1 MYIQEDTLLQSRY
14 ASSTKK
20 LALETKMRDAAR
32 SLASLNAQNK
42 SVSKQTQDQLDAA
55 ARRLDAAQADHARV
69 RDRAAEVQR
78 KLLEHRAAVL
88 SAALR
93 RLEDDSSASNSTHLS
108 IPSMSPATATS
119 ATSVSTL
126 SKFDGAHLF
135 AGHVDAA
142 PPVSPRGP
150 VSNAEFEAM
159 QERVRMAEAGAK
171 AAAKK
176 AAELGRDLGLLRLE
190 KAEAETTAALE
201 VQQAEEQVA
210 ELKREVAKMGRE
222 RARADDEAWDRERE
236 ELLRDIA
243 ERDMQLE
250 ELQRRVDASGNREE
264 QVLIEEE
271 LETARK
277 ALRGIVRAQRLNVRA
292 TVEDGESE
300 QRSVDGSGYS
310 VVNMV
315 AAIAAHVE
323 GLDEGKKVLDKA
335 KRELETQ
342 LRDEQA
348 AKEKLV
354 RQLAEARQESD
365 DSLRQVQTLEHQL
378 QVSLF
383 QRLFSRLFIDI
394 CFYRSNPIVLS
405 NFRDQKAQAWRL

>member
-1 MYIQEDTLLQSRY
+1 
-14 ASSTKK
+14 
-20 LALETKMRDAAR
+20 MRDAAR
-32 SLASLNAQNK
+32 SLATLNAQTK

-55 ARRLDAAQADHARV
+55 TRRLEAAQADHARV

-93 RLEDDSSASNSTHLS
+93 RAEDDSSASNSTHLS
-108 IPSMSPATATS
+108 LPSMSPATATS

-150 VSNAEFEAM
+150 ASNAELEAM
-159 QERVRMAEAGAK
+159 QERVRVAEAGAK
-171 AAAKK
+171 EAAKK

-210 ELKREVAKMGRE
+210 ELRREMAKVERE
-222 RARADDEAWDRERE
+222 RSRADDDAWDKERE

-250 ELQRRVDASGNREE
+250 ELQRRVDSSGNREE
-264 QVLIEEE
+264 QALIEEE

-277 ALRGIVRAQRLNVRA
+277 ALRGVIRAQRLNVRA
-292 TVEDGESE
+292 TLDDGEPE
-300 QRSVDGSGYS
+300 QRSVDASGYS
-310 VVNMV
+310 VTNMV
-315 AAIAAHVE
+315 AAIATHVE
-323 GLDEGKKVLDKA
+323 SLDEGKKILDKA
-335 KRELETQ
+335 KREAESQ
-342 LRDEQA
+342 LRDEQS
-348 AKEKLV
+348 AKEKLL
-354 RQLAEARQESD
+354 RQLDEARQDND
-365 DSLRQVQTLEHQL
+365 DSLRQIETLGLQL
-378 QVSLF
+378 QVSLLLHAF
-383 QRLFSRLFIDI
+383 WKVR
-394 CFYRSNPIVLS
+394 
-405 NFRDQKAQAWRL
+405 